1 MTTGHARNSRRS
13 EVKGLSRPLF
23 GIISVV
29 LWIKRGNSAV
39 LACLWTI
46 DRLLL
51 WIQSNVVLN
60 LYSNVSQKLCQA
72 CVFL

>member
-1 MTTGHARNSRRS
+1 MATGHASNSQRS

-39 LACLWTI
+39 LACLQTI

-51 WIQSNVVLN
+51 WMQSNVSCSL
-60 LYSNVSQKLCQA
+60 KF
-72 CVFL
+72 VF